1 MKAVQGLTLRKL
13 VGEYIIVP
21 EGQELVNFNKMIV
34 LNESAAYLWK
44 NTCNLE
50 SFDVN
55 TLANLLVE
63 KYGIDEDTAS
73 ADSSASAT
81 KWLEEG
87 IVIAD

>member
-73 ADSSASAT
+73 ADSSATAT

>member
-44 NTCNLE
+44 NTCTLE

-73 ADSSASAT
+73 ADSSATAT

>member
-1 MKAVQGLTLRKL
+1 MKAVQRLTLRKL

-73 ADSSASAT
+73 ADSSATAT

>member
-73 ADSSASAT
+73 ADSSATAT
-81 KWLEEG
+81 KWIEEG